1 MQMNNILKI
10 TLLSAMT
17 LTMSGCS
24 VLCMGGSMTCGM
36 SSEERQRLLH
46 PKEYGEL
53 WEKPGVTKEEW
64 RQDWVACGG
73 VSGGGFGVYRP
84 AGTSDQEHRKA
95 YTEKLEQLK
104 SCMKEKGYVF
114 VSALKK

>member
-1 MQMNNILKI
+1 MNNILKI
-10 TLLSAMT
+10 TLLSAIT
-17 LTMSGCS
+17 LTMSGCG

-46 PKEYGEL
+46 PKTYGEY
-53 WEKPGVTKEEW
+53 WEKPEVTKEEW

-73 VSGGGFGVYRP
+73 APSGVYGVYSP
-84 AGTSDQEHRKA
+84 PGMSDQEYRKA
-95 YTEKLEQLK
+95 FIAKGEHLD

-114 VSALKK
+114 TRKPMRM